1 MAERA
6 AERATERATEVE
18 GGGAGGATLT
28 IHGAAVRLGAY
39 RWTEERLFEL
49 TGTWAAAPGL
59 VDVARV
65 HLFEASTQHA
75 WHAQLWADRLPVL
88 AGVDPEGLTRPVG
101 ARAASLLT
109 ALEPAE
115 VPEPSPGAEAP
126 RGVRFVAGLTVEVL
140 PRLLGS
146 YAEFGRRLVPVTDGP
161 SIRALTL
168 VVRDVEE
175 ELAAAG
181 TLLGGLAGSS
191 AAEEWARALGE
202 GLFLEAGGDGAHA
215 DDLFPWPEGDSTW

>member
-1 MAERA
+1 M
-6 AERATERATEVE
+6 TER
-18 GGGAGGATLT
+18 ATLT
-28 IHGAAVRLGAY
+28 IHAAAVRLGAY
-39 RWTEERLFEL
+39 RWVEHRLFEL

-65 HLFEASTQHA
+65 HLFESSAQHA

-88 AGVDPEGLTRPVG
+88 AGVDPDGLTRPVG
-101 ARAASLLT
+101 ARAAALLD

-115 VPEPSPGAEAP
+115 VPEPDPGAEAA
-126 RGVRFVAGLTVEVL
+126 RGVRFVAGLTAEVL

-146 YAEFGRRLVPVTDGP
+146 YREFGRRLVPVTDGP

-168 VVRDVEE
+168 VVRDIEE

-191 AAEEWARALGE
+191 AAEEWARALAERSLLDPGRD
-202 GLFLEAGGDGAHA
+202 GDPADEHADEHA

>member
-1 MAERA
+1 MTERA
-6 AERATERATEVE
+6 AEQAAEQAA
-18 GGGAGGATLT
+18 GGGATLT
-28 IHGAAVRLGAY
+28 IHDAAVRLGAY
-39 RWTEERLFEL
+39 RWAEQRLFEL
-49 TGTWAAAPGL
+49 TGAWSAAPGL

-65 HLFEASTQHA
+65 HLFQASTQHA

-101 ARAASLLT
+101 ARAAALLD

-115 VPEPSPGAEAP
+115 VPEPSPGAVVG
-126 RGVRFVAGLTVEVL
+126 RGVLFVAALTVEVL

-146 YAEFGRRLVPVTDGP
+146 YRGFGRRLVPVTDGP

-181 TLLGGLAGSS
+181 ALLGEIPGSS

-202 GLFLEAGGDGAHA
+202 RLLDAGGDGDHA
-215 DDLFPWPEGDSTW
+215 DDLFPWPEGGSTW